1 MKLFFRR
8 AQKIGA
14 LTTALALASLLAA
27 GPAQAH
33 DALASSSPSNG
44 DTVTTNPGKVSIT
57 LTKVPNTDLP
67 DTSLMKVT
75 APDGHVVSTGEV
87 TADGATLSIA
97 ADIDHPGEHTVEW
110 RTVSADGHPIDGEFT
125 FTYAEAS
132 ESAAATPTPAAAT
145 ETADSIE
152 NTEQAVTTSTSDEP
166 DNTVWFIAGGIVL
179 LTLVILGAYAFG
191 RRKTS
196 KSASDK

>member
-1 MKLFFRR
+1 MKLSFRR

-14 LTTALALASLLAA
+14 LTAALALASLLAA

-33 DALASSSPSNG
+33 DALASSNPNNG

-57 LTKVPNTDLP
+57 LTKTPNTDL
-67 DTSLMKVT
+67 SGSNIIKVT

-87 TADGATLSIA
+87 TADGPTLSIA

-110 RTVSADGHPIDGEFT
+110 RTVSADGHPIDGKFA
-125 FTYAEAS
+125 FTYAEAGT
-132 ESAAATPTPAAAT
+132 SAAAAPTTAVADNTGQAAAARAE
-145 ETADSIE
+145 ET
-152 NTEQAVTTSTSDEP
+152 EP

-179 LTLVILGAYAFG
+179 LALIGIGAYALG

-196 KSASDK
+196 ESAGEL